1 MTYCLIPLESFG
13 ELYDLNQQFADSL
26 GVYQF
31 DDEDGTLYCLSETD
45 EGLAWV
51 PVELMK
57 RKPKLKRVK

>member
-1 MTYCLIPLESFG
+1 MAYCLIPLESFG

-45 EGLAWV
+45 EGLALV

>member
-1 MTYCLIPLESFG
+1 MTYSLIPLESFG
-13 ELYDLNQQFADSL
+13 ELCDLDKEFADSL